1 MEEAMRTFYTSENGD
16 EWLLVRD
23 EDGVIS
29 VVHRPN
35 PSSGGGRHV
44 FDLATFLAQEPHSA
58 QNQSL
63 RRLIGTLLPERTS
76 KNPSE
81 ATSD

>member
-16 EWLLVRD
+16 EWLLIRD

-35 PSSGGGRHV
+35 PPSGGDRHI

-63 RRLIGTLLPERTS
+63 RSLIGTLLPDPR
-76 KNPSE
+76 NPAE
-81 ATSD
+81 AISG

>member
-1 MEEAMRTFYTSENGD
+1 MEVAMRVFYTSENGD

-23 EDGVIS
+23 ENEVVS

-35 PSSGGGRHV
+35 PPSGGQRHII
-44 FDLATFLAQEPHSA
+44 DLSTFLAQEPHSA

-63 RRLIGTLLPERTS
+63 QRLLATLVAEPEDAAE
-76 KNPSE
+76 E
-81 ATSD
+81 AASA